1 VRAADPPQERRRPR
15 ARLQP
20 EFKLLVLATLGLVA
34 FGLVMVYSATS
45 ASAALGGSSS
55 SAYLER
61 QALYALAGL
70 VGLVFCSRFDFL
82 RWRLAAPPFL
92 VGSLILCLGV
102 LAVGVRVNGARRWFN
117 LGPFSLQPSELIKL
131 ALAVWISAR
140 LARRPPPAD
149 LRELVKPVGA
159 IVVIACGLVLLE
171 PDLGTA
177 IAITV
182 MVSAALL
189 VAGTRI
195 ALLLQAA
202 VIGAMVT
209 LAAVWSQPYRMARLT
224 AFLDPWQHAQATGY
238 QNVQALISVGS
249 GGLLGRGLGQ
259 GVQKIH
265 YLPEART
272 DMIAA
277 VIGEELGLVGLGLL
291 VVAYAALAL
300 AGLRIALRCRDR
312 YGKILAASLTALL
325 CGQAAINLAAVLGLA
340 PVTGIPLPFVSYGGS
355 SLIVSLLAVGI
366 LLNIAINHGREPTTA
381 VRGSRRGDRRSSH
394 ARARH
399 R

>member
-1 VRAADPPQERRRPR
+1 GQESRRRRPR
-15 ARLQP
+15 PKLQI

-45 ASAALGGSSS
+45 ASAALGGESS

-61 QALYALAGL
+61 QAIYALAGL
-70 VGLVFCSRFDFL
+70 GGLVFCSRFDFL
-82 RWRLAAPPFL
+82 RWRLAAPPLL
-92 VGSLILCLGV
+92 VISLGLCLAV
-102 LAVGVRVNGARRWFN
+102 LAIGVQINGARRWFN
-117 LGPFSLQPSELIKL
+117 FGPLSFQPSELVKL

-149 LRELVKPVGA
+149 LMGLLRPVGA
-159 IVVIACGLVLLE
+159 IVALACGLVLLE

-177 IAITV
+177 IAIAV

-189 VAGTRI
+189 VAGTKLG
-195 ALLLQAA
+195 LLLRAGA
-202 VIGAMVT
+202 VAGALTV
-209 LAAVWSQPYRMARLT
+209 AAVWSQPYRLARLT
-224 AFLDPWQHAQATGY
+224 AFVDPWQHAQATGY

-249 GGLLGRGLGQ
+249 GGIFGRGLGE

-277 VIGEELGLVGLGLL
+277 VIGEELGLIGIL
-291 VVAYAALAL
+291 VLVLAYGVLAL

-312 YGKILAASLTALL
+312 YGKILAAALTTLL
-325 CGQAAINLAAVLGLA
+325 CGQATINLAAVLGLA

-355 SLIVSLLAVGI
+355 SMIVSLLAIGI
-366 LLNIAINHGREPTTA
+366 LLNIAVNHGREPKTA
-381 VRGSRRGDRRSSH
+381 VRGGGRRDRRPPDARSRRR
-394 ARARH
+394 
-399 R
+399 